1 MLDSEGEYEDVPY
14 YVEAEWCFIIRRFS
28 KSIQFVLEWE
38 KIKEGLLN
46 GNPLLLEFET
56 VENLV
61 NLNLVGDCELDS
73 VY

>member
-1 MLDSEGEYEDVPY
+1 MATLY
-14 YVEAEWCFIIRRFS
+14 Y
-28 KSIQFVLEWE
+28 
-38 KIKEGLLN
+38 
-46 GNPLLLEFET
+46 LEFES